1 MGLIDRLFGKQ
12 TATKVAQSPQA
23 ERSFGT
29 GWGGNVQT
37 NLLSDLT
44 QVHKETELMSVAV
57 AHRCMSVV
65 ADTVASLAGNV
76 YKNKQEQPGHKFNT
90 LWFKQPNNLYNAFV
104 LKRQMILNFQNLGN
118 GFAIINRDTKGR
130 VINLEIRRSL
140 QVIIHEGEKYYYDVM
155 NDMVYEDMD
164 VIHMVNIGTNPYFG
178 LSKLQQHAMLFG
190 KSKASLEYVNKVYTN
205 NMFLGGVIQY
215 PENVKLQAE
224 TVSNISE
231 QAKIKYG
238 GLDKAGG
245 LFVLDQG
252 GILKQFEN
260 TMPLSDAEYVM
271 SERLTNE
278 DICRIY
284 GVPPFMAFE
293 YNKMS
298 GESMEAAK
306 ITFVEST
313 ILPIITQLEQEICN
327 KVFRYEANTVMK
339 HNIKS
344 LLRAD
349 IKSQADYWSKMAS
362 IGKYTINELREMDD
376 DPPVEGGDEALIQAN
391 NYFPL
396 SQLAKLAE
404 AMIAEKMAQVDKTY
418 AEEESIK
425 KSTESMKQ
433 TNETTDTEEE

>member
-1 MGLIDRLFGKQ
+1 MGLLDRFFK
-12 TATKVAQSPQA
+12 TKEDTNRGADIPLQQ
-23 ERSFGT
+23 RGY
-29 GWGGNVQT
+29 GMGYGGDIQT
-37 NLLSDLT
+37 NLLSDT
-44 QVHKETELMSVAV
+44 TFIHKETELMSVAM

-65 ADTVASLAGNV
+65 ADTVATLAGNV
-76 YKNKQEQPGHKFNT
+76 YKNKVEQPNHKFNN
-90 LWFKQPNNLYNAFV
+90 LWWKAPNHLYNSFV
-104 LKRQMILNFQNLGN
+104 LKRQMILNYQNLGN
-118 GFAIINRDTKGR
+118 GFAIINRDQKGR
-130 VINLEIRRSL
+130 VLSIELRRSL
-140 QVIIHEGEKYYYDVM
+140 QVIIHENEKYYYDVQ
-155 NDMVYEDMD
+155 NDVVYEDRD
-164 VIHMVNIGTNPYFG
+164 VLHMVNIGTNPYYG
-178 LSKLQQHAMLFG
+178 LSKLAQHAMLFG
-190 KSKASLEYVNKVYTN
+190 KSKAALEYVNKVYTN

-224 TVSNISE
+224 TISNISE

-260 TMPLSDAEYVM
+260 TMPLSDAEYVL

-327 KVFRYEANTVMK
+327 KVFRYEPNTILK

-396 SQLAKLAE
+396 SQLANLAE
-404 AMIAEKMAQVDKTY
+404 AMIAEKMAQKDKTI

-425 KSTESMKQ
+425 NSIKT
-433 TNETTDTEEE
+433 TNETSTGEEE

>member
-1 MGLIDRLFGKQ
+1 MGLLDRLFKSK
-12 TATKVAQSPQA
+12 TATDTVANTPTQD
-23 ERSFGT
+23 RSFGF
-29 GWGGNVQT
+29 GYGGNVQT
-37 NLLSDLT
+37 NLLSDT
-44 QVHKETELMSVAV
+44 TFIHKETEMMSVAV

-65 ADTVASLAGNV
+65 ADTVASLAGSV
-76 YKNKQEQPGHKFNT
+76 YKSKAEQPNHNFNK
-90 LWFKQPNNLYNAFV
+90 LWWKAPNNLYNSFI
-104 LKRQMILNFQNLGN
+104 LKRQLLLNYQNLGN
-118 GFAIINRDTKGR
+118 GFAIIKRDTKGR
-130 VINLEIRRSL
+130 ATSIEIRRSL
-140 QVIIHEGEKYYYDVM
+140 HVIIHEEEKYYYDVQ
-155 NDMVYEDMD
+155 NDIVYEDQD
-164 VIHMVNIGTNPYFG
+164 VIHLVNIGTNPYFG

-215 PENVKLQAE
+215 PEQVKLQPE
-224 TVSNISE
+224 TISNISE
-231 QAKIKYG
+231 QAKVKYG

-313 ILPIITQLEQEICN
+313 ILPIITQLEQELTN
-327 KVFRYEANTVMK
+327 KIFRYEPNTTIK

-404 AMIAEKMAQVDKTY
+404 AMIAEKMAQKDKTL
-418 AEEESIK
+418 AEKENIK
-425 KSTESMKQ
+425 NATKK
-433 TNETTDTEEE
+433 TNETSQGEEE

>member
-1 MGLIDRLFGKQ
+1 MGLLDRLFK
-12 TATKVAQSPQA
+12 TKEATTVAEAPTQQ
-23 ERSFGT
+23 RNFG
-29 GWGGNVQT
+29 GGYGGTIQT
-37 NLLSDLT
+37 NLLSDIT
-44 QVHKETELMSVAV
+44 NVHKETELMSVAV

-65 ADTVASLAGNV
+65 ADTVASLAGSV
-76 YKNKQEQPGHKFNT
+76 YKSKTEQPNHNFNK
-90 LWFKQPNNLYNAFV
+90 LWWRSPNNLYNSFV
-104 LKRQMILNFQNLGN
+104 LKRQLLLNYQNLGN
-118 GFAIINRDTKGR
+118 GFAVIMRDTKGR
-130 VINLEIRRSL
+130 TVSIEIRRAL
-140 QVIIHEGEKYYYDVM
+140 QVIIHENEKYYYDVQ
-155 NDMVYEDMD
+155 NDVVYEDQD
-164 VIHMVNIGTNPYFG
+164 VIHLVNIGTNPYLG

-215 PENVKLQAE
+215 PENVKLQPE
-224 TVSNISE
+224 TIGNISE

-313 ILPIITQLEQEICN
+313 VLPIVTQLEQELTN
-327 KVFRYEANTVMK
+327 KVFRYEPNTLVK

-349 IKSQADYWSKMAS
+349 IKSQADYWSKMTS

-376 DPPVEGGDEALIQAN
+376 QPPVEGGDESLIQAN

-404 AMIAEKMAQVDKTY
+404 AMIAEKMAQKDKTL

-425 KSTESMKQ
+425 QSTKT
-433 TNETTDTEEE
+433 TNETSDSEEE